1 MDPLPFTPDRGRALS
16 AVVLS
21 SAYASAAVAL
31 IFLVVDAVRGDP
43 FLTPSLMGS
52 VVFLGLEPSRDL
64 PVRLDMV
71 GAYSLAHLAA
81 FATLAALATVVTS
94 RSSALRDRQAALPAL
109 LFAALMGGA
118 LLIDGALFPGLLEAI
133 GFFWVTIAN
142 AGAAW
147 VMGRIIRNTLADEE
161 ILSLIDAVV
170 RVTDPIARE

>member
-1 MDPLPFTPDRGRALS
+1 LS

-71 GAYSLAHLAA
+71 APYSLAHLAA

-109 LFAALMGGA
+109 LFASLMGGA

-133 GFFWVTIAN
+133 GLLWVTIAN

-170 RVTDPIARE
+170 RVTEPIARE